1 MRQRLGGSRPW
12 QPWLDEHTGNNNNR
26 AVLAGDGPGPTWR
39 YISVRTQIA
48 LENVGRLID
57 GRNENPFELLGPHEI
72 IDNGRRAL
80 AVRAYLPHS
89 TQAWVL
95 DPGTTTGVSQPMRRI
110 HPAGLFE
117 AICPLPPDGSAGKYL
132 LQTADESGNRA
143 TMHDPYAFPN
153 VLTEYDLYLLN
164 EGTHW
169 RSYDRLGA
177 HLRAIDGVQGVNFAV
192 WAPNATGVSIIGDFN
207 AWDGRRHPMRKHV
220 PSGFWELFVPG
231 LGEDTLYKY
240 RVKHGDQVFE
250 KSDPYG
256 FAAELPPRTASKV
269 VNLDRYHW
277 TDGDWMSRR
286 TEINKFDAPLS
297 FYEVHLGSWRRPGDD
312 HHRWMTYR
320 ELAHELVAY
329 AKDMGFTHLELLP
342 VSEHPFSGSWGYQT
356 VGYYAPTSRYGT
368 PQDFMYFVDHC
379 HQNGLGVVLDWVPA
393 HFPRDGHGLRL
404 FDGTALYEHSDPRKG
419 EHKDWGTLIFNYGRH
434 EVRNFLLS
442 NALFWLDK
450 YHIDGLR
457 VDAVASMIYLDYS
470 REPGEWIPNQ
480 FGGRENLE
488 AIDLLKELNTQT
500 HLQYPGTMTIA
511 EESTAWPGVSRPT
524 YVGGLGFSLKWNMGW
539 MNDTIRY
546 MRHEPVHRKYHHDE
560 LTFSLIYAFHEN
572 FVLPLSHDEVVHGKG
587 SLLDQMPGDLW
598 QKFANLRM
606 LFAYMWTHPGKKLL
620 FMGSEFG
627 QWNEWNYDTSL
638 QWDLLQWE
646 SHQGLQRMVKDVNH
660 LYQREPALHQVD
672 FEHTGFEWIDCH
684 SCDESVLGYVRRG
697 REPHDFLLVCCNFT
711 PTPRLQ
717 HRIGVPER
725 CWYEE
730 IFNSDSTYYGGSN
743 LGNGPGILAEDLPS
757 HGRPHSVQ
765 LVLPPLAVTVLK
777 PRR

>member
-1 MRQRLGGSRPW
+1 
-12 QPWLDEHTGNNNNR
+12 
-26 AVLAGDGPGPTWR
+26 
-39 YISVRTQIA
+39 
-48 LENVGRLID
+48 VGRLIE
-57 GRNENPFELLGPHEI
+57 GRDENPFDLLGPHVVE
-72 IDNGRRAL
+72 DMGRQAL
-80 AVRAYLPHS
+80 AVRAFLPQS
-89 TQAWVL
+89 AQAWVV
-95 DPGTTTGVSQPMRRI
+95 DPAQGPSVPQPMRRI

-117 AICPLPPDGSAGKYL
+117 AICPLPADGADNKYL

-143 TMHDPYAFPN
+143 TMHDPYSFPT

-169 RSYDRLGA
+169 HSYDRLGA
-177 HLRAIDGVQGVNFAV
+177 QLRTIDGIKGVNFAV
-192 WAPNATGVSIIGDFN
+192 WAPNATSVSIIGDFN
-207 AWDGRRHPMRKHV
+207 NWDGRRHPMRKHI

-231 LGEDTLYKY
+231 LGEGTLYKY
-240 RVKHGDQVFE
+240 RVKHGDEVFE

-269 VNLDRYHW
+269 VDLTRYSW
-277 TDGDWMSRR
+277 SDSDWMARR
-286 TEINKFDAPLS
+286 QAANSFDAPQS

-320 ELAHELVAY
+320 ELAHELVDY
-329 AKDMGFTHLELLP
+329 AKEMGFTHLELLP

-356 VGYYAPTSRYGT
+356 VGYFAPTSRYGS
-368 PQDFMYFVDHC
+368 PEDFMYFVDHC
-379 HQNGLGVVLDWVPA
+379 HQNGLGVILDWVPA

-404 FDGTALYEHSDPRKG
+404 FDGTALYEHADPRKG

-470 REPGEWIPNQ
+470 RKAGEWIPNE

-488 AIDLLKELNTQT
+488 AISLLKELNVQT
-500 HLQYPGTMTIA
+500 HAQHPGTITIA

-524 YVGGLGFSLKWNMGW
+524 YTGGLGFSLKWNMGW
-539 MNDTIRY
+539 MNDTTRY
-546 MRHEPVHRKYHHDE
+546 MRHDPVHRKYHHDE

-598 QKFANLRM
+598 QKFANLR
-606 LFAYMWTHPGKKLL
+606 LLYTYMWSHPGKKLL
-620 FMGSEFG
+620 FMGDEFG

-646 SHQGLQRMVKDVNH
+646 SHQGVQRLVRDINH
-660 LYQREPALHQVD
+660 LYRREPALHQVD
-672 FEHTGFEWIDCH
+672 FDHSGFEWIDCH
-684 SCDESVLGYVRRG
+684 NYEESVLGFIRRAKD
-697 REPHDFLLVCCNFT
+697 PNDYLVVACNFT
-711 PTPRLQ
+711 PAPRLQ
-717 HRIGVPER
+717 HRLGVPEL

-730 IFNSDSTYYGGSN
+730 VFNSDSTFYGGSN
-743 LGNGPGILAEDLPS
+743 LGNGPGLLAEDVSS
-757 HGRPHSVQ
+757 HGRPASIQ
-765 LVLPPLAVTVLK
+765 MVLPPLGITILK